1 MGDTARTTRA
11 RARGPNAP
19 LPQGVVIEEIVDD
32 DTDFEPPPKT
42 RARNTAA
49 ATDKRGGA
57 AGSAAGSRARAP
69 RASSAARNT
78 QSQANSDVEDGS
90 DDPEYVPKADTIEI
104 SSSEEEDISDFEPE
118 PAPKPRARKASAKP
132 EKTAGPAKKT
142 PKKQAGAKGKV
153 VVGDGGSMALD
164 GEREGDEE
172 ALVSGPDSDES
183 DSEEE
188 IDTEDLVRRHIS
200 MPKCDPPPE
209 LLMDLLPFQKQ
220 WLAWSLA
227 QEASPL
233 KGGILADEMGMG
245 KTIQAIALIVTSRA
259 RQKQLALAA
268 ATTEVITIE
277 GAVSPAASPALLRTP
292 TLAAKRTPGQSP
304 LSVHTPS
311 KVASTNVGT
320 PSNST
325 VTNGSSTVTN
335 GGSTNGSAVH
345 GAATD
350 GALING
356 AAAIGTPATV
366 TASNRTPGSSGPKAG
381 KGKAKAGPPTSN
393 CALPPAPSPAP
404 SPCVTD
410 GPKYNNEEVRAAP
423 HDYDPMQGASKAG
436 PSSGEAA
443 SASAPG
449 ASSASSPSSS
459 SAGAGGS
466 SAVPP
471 SACGHNGGAVSGAGA
486 SDGYLR
492 VPATLVICPLVAI
505 IQWRSE
511 IATYTAPGSVRVLV
525 YHGSKRELD
534 KATLGNYDVVL
545 TTYSIVEAEHRKH
558 CMPDKEPCQWCGR
571 KFYPDRLRV
580 HLRFFCGPDAQRS
593 AALMKT
599 QKKRKR
605 AYEMRGGQGGDDD
618 DDDEDD
624 EDYEAA
630 EEEDDDEDDEDDGPR
645 KKSKGAKGAVK
656 GKKDSKKKRA
666 AKGGKGK
673 ATHKG
678 EKKKR
683 KSKDES
689 DSEVAEG
696 YETDTEDESDR
707 EKEEEE
713 DEDDDEDG
721 GKSGAKGKGKAKQ
734 AKGGNKGKLS
744 KGKEE
749 VVKTGKGA
757 AKGKGK
763 GGDDGE
769 GGGGK
774 GKAGGWGWGK
784 RKFVPFATMVKA
796 MAAEA
801 EAEGAAADPKGKGKA
816 VASAAGG
823 SALHS
828 VHWTRIVLDEAHSIK
843 DRRSSTAKAVF
854 ALRSDFKWALSGTP
868 LQNRVG
874 ELYSLI
880 RYLRL
885 DPYAFYMC
893 NKCPCKS
900 LDYSFGLNWRKCDH
914 CDHSPLVH
922 FCWWNR
928 HIANPIKKHG
938 YAGPGRKAMLT
949 LKNRVLDCALLRRT
963 KEQCADDLSLPPRKI
978 TIRRDQFD
986 VREEDF
992 YSAMYT
998 QSQSQFNTFVASGTV
1013 LNNYAHIFDLL
1024 IRLRQAVNHPY
1035 LVVYAASA
1043 ATREAETAGASSG
1056 APSPSPSSSKGKR
1069 VAGKKGAEEAD
1080 VSTQM
1085 GDVADSG
1092 DCGLCHDPLEDRV
1105 VTVCGHAFCRMCL
1118 MDFLGAPTL
1127 EGGDANAD
1135 ASTLRDACS
1144 GATCPVC
1151 QVALSVDFTG
1161 AGMASGRGR
1170 GGAGAYASGGGGR
1183 SSAAKCILQRFD
1195 TSQFKTSTKI
1205 EALREEIM
1213 DMRARDCASKCIV
1226 FSQFTSMLA
1235 LIQFRLEQTGIR
1247 CVRLDGSMSL
1257 DKRNAMVDAFT
1268 HDPSVH
1274 VFLMSLKAGGVALN
1288 LTVASQVEPC
1298 GGAASTRPHPPAR
1311 PVQAHQGDA
1320 VHH

>member
-666 AKGGKGK
+666 AKGGK
-673 ATHKG
+673 
-678 EKKKR
+678 
-683 KSKDES
+683 
-689 DSEVAEG
+689 
-696 YETDTEDESDR
+696 
-707 EKEEEE
+707 
-713 DEDDDEDG
+713 
-721 GKSGAKGKGKAKQ
+721 
-734 AKGGNKGKLS
+734 
-744 KGKEE
+744 
-749 VVKTGKGA
+749 
-757 AKGKGK
+757 
-763 GGDDGE
+763 
-769 GGGGK
+769 
-774 GKAGGWGWGK
+774 
-784 RKFVPFATMVKA
+784 
-796 MAAEA
+796 
-801 EAEGAAADPKGKGKA
+801 
-816 VASAAGG
+816 
-823 SALHS
+823 
-828 VHWTRIVLDEAHSIK
+828 AHSIK